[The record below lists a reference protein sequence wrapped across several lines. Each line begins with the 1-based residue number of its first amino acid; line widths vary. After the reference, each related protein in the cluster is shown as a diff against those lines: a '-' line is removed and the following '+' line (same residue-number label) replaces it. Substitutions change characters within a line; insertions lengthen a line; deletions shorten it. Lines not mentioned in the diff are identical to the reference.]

1 MAINAESPKD
11 AYAAFRDN
19 DRKDRIASSLVNERQ
34 EQLLT
39 AFFDEHPHME
49 QFLCKGL
56 GLELMGTDGQI
67 ANMVLDYFTNN
78 NEPVLCIH
86 DSFLINYR
94 KGEELKR
101 IVEDSTFQH
110 TGYRI
115 QQDIKNQREENI
127 VKVTGN
133 IEGYETPQSVSI
145 FRPQQV
151 PRTEEYNNRKSKFY
165 KWIETSKI
173 SNEE

>member
-19 DRKDRIASSLVNERQ
+19 GRTDRIANSLVNERLQ
-34 EQLLT
+34 QLLK

-67 ANMVLDYFTNN
+67 ANMVLDYSTN
-78 NEPVLCIH
+78 NEPILCIH

-101 IVEDSTFQH
+101 IVEGSTFQH
-110 TGYRI
+110 TGYKI
-115 QQDIKNQREENI
+115 QQDIKNQREESI
-127 VKVTGN
+127 VKVSGN

-145 FRPQQV
+145 FRPQQA
-151 PRTEEYNNRKSKFY
+151 PRTKEYNNRKSKFY

>member
-11 AYAAFRDN
+11 AYGAFRDN
-19 DRKDRIASSLVNERQ
+19 DRKDRIANSLGNERQ
-34 EQLLT
+34 EQLLK
-39 AFFDEHPHME
+39 AFFNEHPHME

-67 ANMVLDYFTNN
+67 ANMVIDYFTNN
-78 NEPVLCIH
+78 NEPLLCIH

-94 KGEELKR
+94 MGEELKR
-101 IVEDSTFQH
+101 IVEDCTFQH

-133 IEGYETPQSVSI
+133 IQGYETPQSVSI
-145 FRPQQV
+145 FRPQQIT
-151 PRTEEYNNRKSKFY
+151 RTEEYNNRKNKFY
-165 KWIETSKI
+165 KWIDTK
-173 SNEE
+173 NENSEE

>member
-1 MAINAESPKD
+1 
-11 AYAAFRDN
+11 
-19 DRKDRIASSLVNERQ
+19 
-34 EQLLT
+34 
-39 AFFDEHPHME
+39 ME

-56 GLELMGTDGQI
+56 GLEPMGTDGQI
-67 ANMVLDYFTNN
+67 TNMILEDFTIN

-101 IVEDSTFQH
+101 TGEDCTIKH

-115 QQDIKNQREENI
+115 QQDIKNEREENI
-127 VKVTGN
+127 VKITGN

-145 FRPQQV
+145 FRPQQIT
-151 PRTEEYNNRKSKFY
+151 RTEEYNNRKSKFY